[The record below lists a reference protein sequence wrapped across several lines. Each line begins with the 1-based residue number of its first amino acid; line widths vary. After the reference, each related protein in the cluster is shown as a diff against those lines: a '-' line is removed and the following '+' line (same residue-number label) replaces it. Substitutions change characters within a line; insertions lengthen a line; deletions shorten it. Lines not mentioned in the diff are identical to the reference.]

1 LFTYLILWFIQLTK
15 YRRVAMKQNLSTLEI
30 KILFKC
36 DTGLKSKS
44 DITQLFK
51 PYSKEERA
59 KAIKNLIAD
68 KLILAQEMPKADS
81 NKTPVFYKITEAGK
95 NWVEDYNKNYPG

>member
-1 LFTYLILWFIQLTK
+1 
-15 YRRVAMKQNLSTLEI
+15 MKLNLSTLEI

-36 DTGLKSKS
+36 NTGLKSKS

-59 KAIKNLIAD
+59 RAIKNLIAN

-81 NKTPVFYKITEAGK
+81 NKTPVFYKITVVGK
-95 NWVEDYNKNYPG
+95 KWIEDYNENYPS